1 MVLYALYP
9 KIQKLSVFPVLVKKR
24 KNLSKKVLTMS
35 QGYDNIIKLSL
46 RGIEKI
52 LKSWQGKE
60 ENRKN
65 FENFEKPVDKE
76 GMA

>member
-1 MVLYALYP
+1 
-9 KIQKLSVFPVLVKKR
+9 
-24 KNLSKKVLTMS
+24 MS

-52 LKSWQGKE
+52 LKSRQGKE